1 MYFEFHLLFMTSE
14 KKLNYFEQMKVKT
27 RYYFSGELRI
37 SRGVGTMIEATKGKE
52 QISNSL

>member
-1 MYFEFHLLFMTSE
+1 MTSE